1 MRRFRILFIICTVAL
16 LAPLALLIERALHSV
31 TMERQLR
38 HQTVAERVFD
48 EMERALSRLLA
59 DEEQRPIAQYAGP
72 IAGPSLPFV
81 IGHFQIDAAG
91 TVRAITAARPGQGN
105 EALEQAVTGYWR
117 RGAPEPRAGQ
127 ETQRQ
132 VPGTTQQLGKSQR
145 LDAAPEGTEEH
156 EADSDVVSAFDA
168 LRALNKGVSERPD
181 RQRGF
186 AAAGSRDETRAKRE
200 HMAAAA
206 PRAALP
212 DAVRA
217 ADELPAM
224 VGRVIDAQHVLLYRT
239 VAVDS
244 HLERQGLLLE
254 IVGLTAWLRDQGLGD
269 DGLSAHGQV
278 DFTTSFDASALRPA
292 SASAFVY
299 QHRFAEPFE
308 GLSARLMLQPL
319 PGLGST
325 TYVYALCALVLASV
339 LIGLAALYRMVAVVL
354 GYAERRSNFVAAVS
368 HELKTPLTAIR
379 MYGEMLRDGMV
390 PSDAKCDEYYRHITT
405 ESERLS
411 RLINNVLELA
421 RIEKGTRDV
430 ALIAGPV
437 TPVLDEIAELARP
450 HLAGHG
456 FTLQVTSAPDVPPVR
471 YERDALMQVLWNLI
485 DNAVKYAGSAARKQI
500 ELRCERAGDRV
511 VLSVRDH
518 GSGVPPRHLAKIFEP
533 FYRSENEL
541 TRRTKGTGIGL
552 ALVRG
557 LAERMGA
564 TVSGRNV
571 PDGGFEVQVAFRPA

>member
-1 MRRFRILFIICTVAL
+1 M
-16 LAPLALLIERALHSV
+16 
-31 TMERQLR
+31 
-38 HQTVAERVFD
+38 
-48 EMERALSRLLA
+48 
-59 DEEQRPIAQYAGP
+59 
-72 IAGPSLPFV
+72 
-81 IGHFQIDAAG
+81 
-91 TVRAITAARPGQGN
+91 
-105 EALEQAVTGYWR
+105 
-117 RGAPEPRAGQ
+117 
-127 ETQRQ
+127 
-132 VPGTTQQLGKSQR
+132 
-145 LDAAPEGTEEH
+145 
-156 EADSDVVSAFDA
+156 VSAFDA
-168 LRALNKGVSERPD
+168 LRALNKGVSERAD
-181 RQRGF
+181 RQRNF
-186 AAAGSRDETRAKRE
+186 ASADSRDEVRAKRE
-200 HMAAAA
+200 AHERRGGAHGPRSPIRSA
-206 PRAALP
+206 PPTSYPPWSGASSTP
-212 DAVRA
+212 S
-217 ADELPAM
+217 
-224 VGRVIDAQHVLLYRT
+224 HVLLYRT

-244 HLERQGLLLE
+244 HLERQGLLLD
-254 IVGLTAWLRDQGLGD
+254 VAGLSAWLREQGLGD
-269 DGLSAHGQV
+269 DGLSAHAQV
-278 DFTTSFDASALRPA
+278 DFTTSFDAPARRPGTGIRLCLPAPLRRA
-292 SASAFVY
+292 VRRVERATA
-299 QHRFAEPFE
+299 
-308 GLSARLMLQPL
+308 LQPL

-390 PSDAKCDEYYRHITT
+390 PSDAKRDEYYRHITT

-430 ALIAGPV
+430 ALIAGPL

-456 FTLQVTSAPDVPPVR
+456 FTLQVTSGPDVPPVR

-518 GSGVPPRHLAKIFEP
+518 GSGVPPRHLGRIFEP
-533 FYRSENEL
+533 FYRGENEL

-557 LAERMGA
+557 LAQRMGA

-571 PDGGFEVQVAFRPA
+571 PEGGFEVQVVFRPA